1 MAREKL
7 LDARQHVG
15 FEGSLQAAV
24 AALFPA
30 VRLVAVRIEEAA
42 QGARARV
49 IGKQTG
55 QHEDRMTVA
64 ACGHGEPRP
73 HQPEGA
79 ELRQSTAFHQHEGSR
94 GRSKRG
100 GR

>member
-15 FEGSLQAAV
+15 FEGSLEAAI
-24 AALFPA
+24 ATLLPA

-49 IGKQTG
+49 IGEQAG
-55 QHEDRMTVA
+55 
-64 ACGHGEPRP
+64 
-73 HQPEGA
+73 
-79 ELRQSTAFHQHEGSR
+79 
-94 GRSKRG
+94 
-100 GR
+100 